1 MATSKLIKAIL
12 LPKPATPLMVL
23 TQQLKL
29 ATIAILQRVSQSRSI
44 TNIKQQP
51 LSRRYLA
58 IIPTGLS
65 MMVAC
70 KGTILKITA
79 VAAMT

>member
-1 MATSKLIKAIL
+1 MATSKLIKGD
-12 LPKPATPLMVL
+12 TL
-23 TQQLKL
+23 TETSNAADGFNPV

-79 VAAMT
+79 VAATT